1 LLQGDDKMT
10 FEPDH
15 VHLAF
20 LHIDEENNERTLRL
34 ELEGFGISKDLKE
47 ALKDMKYRRY
57 MKLFEKFA
65 EDVFSDFEDYDFGK
79 ENKE

>member
-1 LLQGDDKMT
+1 MT

-15 VHLAF
+15 IHLAY

-34 ELEGFGISKDLKE
+34 EIEGFGIDKDLRK
-47 ALKDMKYRRY
+47 AQKDPKFKKY

-79 ENKE
+79 EEK

>member
-1 LLQGDDKMT
+1 MT

-15 VHLAF
+15 IHLAY

-34 ELEGFGISKDLKE
+34 ELEGFGIDRNLRKAEKDPKF
-47 ALKDMKYRRY
+47 RRY

-65 EDVFSDFEDYDFGK
+65 EKVFSDFKDYDFKK
-79 ENKE
+79 EDENE

>member
-1 LLQGDDKMT
+1 MT

-34 ELEGFGISKDLKE
+34 ELEGFGFD
-47 ALKDMKYRRY
+47 KDMRKTDKDPTYRRY
-57 MKLFEKFA
+57 VKAFEKFA
-65 EDVFSDFEDYDFGK
+65 EDVFSDFEDYDFEK
-79 ENKE
+79 EDKEE

>member
-1 LLQGDDKMT
+1 MT

-15 VHLAF
+15 IHLAY

-34 ELEGFGISKDLKE
+34 EIEGFGFTKNPVEAQKDPKF
-47 ALKDMKYRRY
+47 ARY

-65 EDVFSDFEDYDFGK
+65 EDVFSDFEDYDFKK
-79 ENKE
+79 E